1 MSAKPAE
8 SATATEPPKAKGKGK
23 LMLVLGLVGGIVLA
37 GGGAGGVWFYMNK
50 KGHPA
55 GEEPAAA
62 VEPERAASTYLAL
75 ENLICNLADA
85 GGERVVQIGM
95 TLELQDEKSAA
106 QVKALMPVV
115 RSKMLMLVTQR
126 TADELLKRDGKEK
139 LANDVV
145 VEVSRVL
152 GFEVEPPRSKGA
164 DDEAPTRKK
173 KSAGPVRGVLF
184 SSFIVQ

>member
-1 MSAKPAE
+1 MSAKPADPAAA
-8 SATATEPPKAKGKGK
+8 SAPPKGKGK
-23 LMLVLGLVGGIVLA
+23 MMLVMGLVGGIVVA
-37 GGGAGGVWFYMNK
+37 GGAAGGVWFYMNK
-50 KGHPA
+50 KGHA
-55 GEEPAAA
+55 ATEEQAAA

-95 TLELQDEKSAA
+95 TLELQDEKSVA
-106 QVKALMPVV
+106 QIKTLMPVV

-145 VEVSRVL
+145 IEVSRVL
-152 GFEVEPPRSKGA
+152 GYDVEPPARSKGG
-164 DDEAPTRKK
+164 DDEAPVRKK